1 MVGFKRTI
9 QVVMAFA
16 AIALPFTGSALAQP
30 PEDQLPPG
38 VTIQTPLPPD
48 SYPQAPSAIK
58 VLDNGNMRL
67 GGVEVDPKARTVRF
81 EGEFNM
87 KEGGLEYAIVAY
99 HGKLHESLLRT
110 SISPYDLQV
119 ALVLLGLKSG
129 RPLDYQG
136 DPRSP
141 EGDPVAI
148 SVEWQDGGKSNKTRI
163 EELVM
168 NMKDKKQMARMNW
181 IYTGSRIR
189 EGRLMAQ
196 IERSLVAIFHD
207 PAAIID
213 NPMPDGGDDKIWFVN
228 SEKVPVPGT
237 KASITI
243 EAVKSK

>member
-1 MVGFKRTI
+1 MVGLKRIITA
-9 QVVMAFA
+9 MLALASF
-16 AIALPFTGSALAQP
+16 ALPLPDDAFAQP

-38 VTIQTPLPPD
+38 VTIETPLPPD
-48 SYPQAPSAIK
+48 SYPQMPSAIK
-58 VLDNGNMRL
+58 MLENGNIRL
-67 GGVEVDPKARTVRF
+67 GGVEVDPRARTVRF

-87 KEGGLEYAIVAY
+87 KEGGLEYAIVAH

-110 SISPYDLQV
+110 AISPYDLQV

-136 DPRSP
+136 DPRAP

-148 SVEWQDGGKSNKTRI
+148 SVEWSDGGKSNKARI

-168 NMKDKKQMARMNW
+168 NMKNKKQMARMNW
-181 IYTGSRIR
+181 IYTGSRIL

-213 NPMPDGGDDKIWFVN
+213 NPLPEGGDDTMWFVN
-228 SEKVPVPGT
+228 TEKVPVPGT

-243 EAVKSK
+243 ETVKSK